1 MVDIRHMRSF
11 IAVAET
17 LHFGRAAERLHISQ
31 PPLSRQIAALEKELG
46 VRLLERHSRHAAL
59 TPAGRRF
66 LEDARAVVASFD
78 QACRNARLAQR
89 GELGELS
96 IGFMMH
102 AAYTVLPG
110 LTRRFLEAYPD
121 VRVEL
126 REVLPGLLPDAV
138 LTGRFDTGILFDPGP
153 LAGLSMH
160 RIHQERLCVAIPAG
174 HRLAGHAII
183 AASLLEGE
191 PLIAVPTET
200 APMLREAIVRHFH
213 AAGLEPVFRLETQ
226 LQQTII
232 SLVAESLGIA
242 LVPESMS
249 RLGRTGVVFRDLE
262 DAPTIGHAVIWRPG
276 NLNPALGPFL
286 AQMGVGPE
294 AAISSRD
301 RSRVRGT

>member
-31 PPLSRQIAALEKELG
+31 PPLSRQIAALEKDLG

-110 LTRRFLEAYPD
+110 LTRRFLETYPD

-174 HRLAGHAII
+174 HPLADHATI
-183 AASLLEGE
+183 AAGLLEGQ
-191 PLIAVPTET
+191 PLIAVPAET
-200 APMLREAIVRHFH
+200 APMLREATVRYFH
-213 AAGLEPVFRLETQ
+213 AAGLAPVFRLETQ

-249 RLGRTGVVFRDLE
+249 RLGRTDVVFRDLE

-286 AQMGVGPE
+286 AQMGAGPDT
-294 AAISSRD
+294 RPH
-301 RSRVRGT
+301 G